1 MVSSTP
7 KENIII
13 CRKYYTFA
21 SKKINNIVNKY
32 NTLGFNLIDSKQ
44 MDEWMV
50 LVFKSE

>member
-13 CRKYYTFA
+13 SRKYHTFA